1 MIIEGLC
8 ARMGGIRMTNC
19 GMVERIKGKERET
32 EREVCSVR
40 CRMVVTHSL

>member
-19 GMVERIKGKERET
+19 GMVETIRERERET
-32 EREVCSVR
+32 EREVCSVS